1 MDVDVVDDELA
12 VGVRVKRCADDAGT
26 ALVQARHGVEEMRDV
41 LGAVLLDGLA
51 CRSVVGRRVAE
62 RDDDAVRVAVGDE
75 LAAIMQLFRRDGDDL
90 DDVLIRRNLR
100 EICLGDVL
108 LGLCALLGRA
118 DERPFHMAAEHAGA
132 FLARHGL
139 AHMAEGTA

>member
-1 MDVDVVDDELA
+1 MAWRA
-12 VGVRVKRCADDAGT
+12 VA
-26 ALVQARHGVEEMRDV
+26 
-41 LGAVLLDGLA
+41 
-51 CRSVVGRRVAE
+51 GRRVAE

-75 LAAIMQLFRRDGDDL
+75 LAAIRQLFRRDGDDL
-90 DDVLIRRNLR
+90 DDVLIRRNLC